1 MKKFLAI
8 TFAVAM
14 IMSVAGVASA
24 AQPDGTCY
32 GCYCNSWGEIVG
44 C

>member
-8 TFAVAM
+8 TFSVAM

-24 AQPDGTCY
+24 AQPDGII
-32 GCYCNSWGEIVG
+32 GPWFDMLR
-44 C
+44 